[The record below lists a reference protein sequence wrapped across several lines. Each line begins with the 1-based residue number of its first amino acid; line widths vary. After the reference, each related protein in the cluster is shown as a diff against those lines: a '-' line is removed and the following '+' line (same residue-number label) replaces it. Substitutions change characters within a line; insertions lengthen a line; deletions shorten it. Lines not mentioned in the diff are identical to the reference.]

1 MKLGKH
7 RRYLIYNSSFANSPA
22 KLSRLKLKLSWHYI
36 SKRDNLCRIGTCA
49 EGKRQ
54 RDGEIYTSHSTYFLL
69 FLRDR
74 YLKTQNANKLVSEN

>member
-54 RDGEIYTSHSTYFLL
+54 RDGEILGSV
-69 FLRDR
+69 
-74 YLKTQNANKLVSEN
+74 KLHQYKCNFKLCLC